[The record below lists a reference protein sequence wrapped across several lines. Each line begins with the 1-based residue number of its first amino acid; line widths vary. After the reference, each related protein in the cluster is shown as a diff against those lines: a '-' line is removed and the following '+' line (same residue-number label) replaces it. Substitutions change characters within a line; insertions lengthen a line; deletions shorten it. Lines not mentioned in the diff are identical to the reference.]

1 MAKSLISW
9 VVVGVL
15 TYLWWWIGYD
25 WSYLQDLP
33 RGEWQTVWLLFTIL
47 ALIVLRHGGAP
58 ESGGGNVVEAV
69 TGRVKDVV
77 PHLLGLVV
85 ALFTGL
91 TIWSLMQGGFDW
103 NEYIQ
108 AVVVAAGSALTTAAW
123 LGATEDASR

>member
-15 TYLWWWIGYD
+15 TYLWWWVGYD
-25 WSYLQDLP
+25 FAYLQDLP

-58 ESGGGNVVEAV
+58 ESGGGNVAEAV
-69 TGRVKDVV
+69 TGRVKDIV

-91 TIWSLMQGGFDW
+91 TIWSLMQGGFDV